1 MPPAIQQALG
11 KLLDGFDKVL
21 GICARQHATSVPI
34 SERHDTCRQD
44 KSQLVR
50 AGRRPLRGVF
60 LAEDVS
66 LQIGQVHH
74 SGGVSG
80 HPRGR
85 DDLVGD
91 EGRPD
96 GLPFTAS
103 ARPAIGV
110 AVAVFP
116 PLTV

>member
-1 MPPAIQQALG
+1 MRPAYEFA
-11 KLLDGFDKVL
+11 
-21 GICARQHATSVPI
+21 
-34 SERHDTCRQD
+34 ERHGTCRQD

-60 LAEDVS
+60 LGEDVS

-74 SGGVSG
+74 SGGVPG

-96 GLPFTAS
+96 GLPLTAS

-110 AVAVFP
+110 AVAFP
-116 PLTV
+116 SPYRLSVPVCAEAWSLTTPVSFSWNSRRACS